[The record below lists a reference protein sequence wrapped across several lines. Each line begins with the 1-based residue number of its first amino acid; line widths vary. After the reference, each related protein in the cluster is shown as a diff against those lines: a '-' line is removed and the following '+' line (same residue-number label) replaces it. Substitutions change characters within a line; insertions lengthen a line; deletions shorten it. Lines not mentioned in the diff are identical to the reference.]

1 MKRFIIISLLALLTV
16 PTFACLWIDTDNH
29 YLFKVCSG
37 EDFSKRADQITL
49 DNWKAYLGVE
59 ELWWFDADKIIQ
71 YAQSKNDALMVSYV
85 QNLVKYLDCA
95 NAVRQEQWEY
105 PTKAEIA
112 QRNKTLM
119 AIRTYAQ
126 GKLKSRLRS
135 QHALLFMR
143 CNMLLGRHAENVTFW
158 VQTASTFIDT
168 VYRDMMRN
176 IYAGA
181 LLKTGSPEAA
191 SQIFA
196 EQGDWSSL
204 MTQFY
209 KKRSFA
215 EIRKEYLRDPDSAA
229 LPFLLQDF
237 VNNAQEAVDAQHDGG
252 LPGKLFLRDI
262 TRSEAQKMWQFAG
275 QVVREGK
282 TQNPALWKSAQAWL
296 EFLFDNQRQALT
308 DINEAVTLAGTDRV
322 KDNARV
328 LKFYIS
334 SAQTPLSAQFNDY
347 VAGEME
353 WLISMRADE
362 YYSHAMYRVVHQQLL
377 KKYSNAGHQ
386 DTSLALCKAVGSYEF
401 AYYMDTVRI
410 EGLKAYMDYCKT
422 PATNKL
428 DRFLK
433 ANQDVNEMALNDLMG
448 TKYLRLCRWEE
459 ALPCQ

>member
-209 KKRSFA
+209 KKRSF
-215 EIRKEYLRDPDSAA
+215 
-229 LPFLLQDF
+229 
-237 VNNAQEAVDAQHDGG
+237 
-252 LPGKLFLRDI
+252 
-262 TRSEAQKMWQFAG
+262 
-275 QVVREGK
+275 
-282 TQNPALWKSAQAWL
+282 
-296 EFLFDNQRQALT
+296 
-308 DINEAVTLAGTDRV
+308 
-322 KDNARV
+322 
-328 LKFYIS
+328 
-334 SAQTPLSAQFNDY
+334 
-347 VAGEME
+347 
-353 WLISMRADE
+353 
-362 YYSHAMYRVVHQQLL
+362 
-377 KKYSNAGHQ
+377 
-386 DTSLALCKAVGSYEF
+386 
-401 AYYMDTVRI
+401 
-410 EGLKAYMDYCKT
+410 
-422 PATNKL
+422 
-428 DRFLK
+428 
-433 ANQDVNEMALNDLMG
+433 
-448 TKYLRLCRWEE
+448 
-459 ALPCQ
+459 